1 MLFKAIAFHV
11 DLFTFIQLY
20 ISSLPNPYFLFPAG
34 WNADGMAR
42 ASAAIVSHVRM
53 AEWQDRDFWPLKAVE
68 PLHQP

>member
-1 MLFKAIAFHV
+1 MKYSVIRCSLEVSLKGGML
-11 DLFTFIQLY
+11 LL
-20 ISSLPNPYFLFPAG
+20 SPYFLFPAG

-53 AEWQDRDFWPLKAVE
+53 VEWQDRDFWPLKAVE